1 MFGHRSF
8 LRIGSLDDA
17 SIKGLLASGMELNSF
32 SYSYNQAIDIRGKAQ
47 GEVRSGTLLLTFANL
62 PPDEIIDWMLNPR
75 KYKDGSI
82 VLCDMNDTPLQK
94 ISFENAACVGMD
106 ISYLESGNSYA
117 STRITLRA
125 KKMTVGNTVVENNWK
140 NI

>member
-62 PPDEIIDWMLNPR
+62 PPDEIIDWML
-75 KYKDGSI
+75 K
-82 VLCDMNDTPLQK
+82 LCEITPMWLLILNFLK
-94 ISFENAACVGMD
+94 
-106 ISYLESGNSYA
+106 
-117 STRITLRA
+117 
-125 KKMTVGNTVVENNWK
+125 
-140 NI
+140 

>member
-1 MFGHRSF
+1 M
-8 LRIGSLDDA
+8 
-17 SIKGLLASGMELNSF
+17 NSF